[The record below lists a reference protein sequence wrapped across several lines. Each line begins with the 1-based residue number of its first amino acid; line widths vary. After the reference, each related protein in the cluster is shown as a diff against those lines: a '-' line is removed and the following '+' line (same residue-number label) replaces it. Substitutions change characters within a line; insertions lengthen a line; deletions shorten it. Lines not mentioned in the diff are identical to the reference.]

1 MYIYKEEN
9 NYYSFNFIRE
19 DEMRDIN
26 NISNQIDSLA
36 EKACRLLTPSEK
48 EEFFRINKTNLK
60 PYYISG
66 INKGKEREIYGVNG
80 RYFNKIWELMS
91 NYIFVS
97 CNKSTYGNFLDREE
111 AMSEVK
117 LEIFRSLQLYGPIYQ
132 NQKLSQR
139 FKLSVNNVL
148 TNEYNKRSKEI
159 QFENTSLEDEN
170 FDVSDNSE
178 SHNSTTFWASVPFQI
193 RYIVEQLLD
202 GVSLSELKKNFNI
215 TKDMEETLF
224 SFAKSLSK

>member
-1 MYIYKEEN
+1 
-9 NYYSFNFIRE
+9 
-19 DEMRDIN
+19 
-26 NISNQIDSLA
+26 
-36 EKACRLLTPSEK
+36 
-48 EEFFRINKTNLK
+48 
-60 PYYISG
+60 
-66 INKGKEREIYGVNG
+66 
-80 RYFNKIWELMS
+80 MS